1 MVYFLLAGNFA
12 LMPPAAQK
20 IFGAKNGAI
29 IYGILYTSFAS
40 ASVAGILGMKP
51 LIARLGWSS
60 LFRTMAALSLGATVF
75 TTLLKPLKS
84 LPSSTV

>member
-1 MVYFLLAGNFA
+1 
-12 LMPPAAQK
+12 MPPAAQK

-51 LIARLGWSS
+51 LIAALGWSS
-60 LFRTMAALSLGATVF
+60 LFRTMAALSLGATVV